1 MPNANWANPTLASLY
16 TNFVTEVKAR
26 DEDLALQFDGT
37 TATAF
42 PTNTIR
48 WSSSANRWQKW
59 SGSAWGELT
68 TTYALTGLSTTG
80 AAAIGGNLSVTGTSV
95 FTGIPTAPTAA
106 TGTNTTQLATTAHVF
121 ATAALLAPL
130 ASPTFTGNVLLPS
143 VTTVAAASQPVLR
156 IQSNASGSW
165 KSNLLFS
172 NSGTAKWE
180 IGVDY
185 GAAGDNNLYFYD
197 NAAALERARFT
208 PFGYL
213 KCAPTGSASYVNI
226 SNTGTYHEF
235 HSTTQPLIL
244 RNTTSTTGKWWYV
257 GPDNSSN
264 GFTIYNQTGSTGV
277 FITDGANA
285 WSSSSDERL
294 KDIIEPIS
302 GALAKVSGLRAVIG
316 KFKTDPVGIRRSFL
330 IAQDVQAVLPEAIS
344 VKDDSIQS
352 LGLAYTDVIP
362 LLAAALKE
370 ALVRIEAL
378 EAQVT
383 TLQAA

>member
-1 MPNANWANPTLASLY
+1 MPNANWANPTLASTY

-42 PTNTIR
+42 PIGTIR
-48 WSSSANRWQKW
+48 WSSSVNRWQKW
-59 SGSAWGELT
+59 SGAAWGELA

-80 AAAIGGNLSVTGTSV
+80 AAAIAGNLTVTGTSA

-130 ASPTFTGNVLLPS
+130 ASPTFTGNVTLP
-143 VTTVAAASQPVLR
+143 TLATITGASTPVLR
-156 IQSNASGSW
+156 INSTASGTW
-165 KSNLLFS
+165 KSFLTFANA
-172 NSGTAKWE
+172 GTSKWE
-180 IGVDY
+180 IGVDQ
-185 GAAGDNNLYFYD
+185 GAAGNNNLYFYD
-197 NAAALERARFT
+197 NAAGFERARFT

-213 KCAPTGSASYVNI
+213 KCSPFGSYQNVTAS
-226 SNTGTYHEF
+226 GTYHEF
-235 HSTTQPLIL
+235 HSTSQPLIL
-244 RNTTSTTGKWWYV
+244 RNVNAAAGKWWYV
-257 GPDNSSN
+257 GPDNLNN
-264 GFTIYNQTGSTGV
+264 GFTIYNQTNTTGV
-277 FITDGANA
+277 FIADGATA
-285 WSSSSDERL
+285 WSATSDERV

-302 GALAKVSGLRAVIG
+302 NALSKVGTLRAVIG
-316 KFKTDPVGIRRSFL
+316 KFKTDPVGTRRSFL
-330 IAQDVQAVLPEAIS
+330 IAQDVQAVLPEAVNVQADAIET
-344 VKDDSIQS
+344 

-362 LLAAALKE
+362 LLTAALKE
-370 ALVRIEAL
+370 SLVRIEAL